1 MLREVIIILI
11 FDLVI
16 FEAELTN
23 AFPAIH
29 LFVNKFEK
37 TNLCII
43 EKRIKEKEKNK
54 SGII

>member
-23 AFPAIH
+23 AFPAIN
-29 LFVNKFEK
+29 LFVNRFEK
-37 TNLCII
+37 TKIYA
-43 EKRIKEKEKNK
+43 
-54 SGII
+54 S